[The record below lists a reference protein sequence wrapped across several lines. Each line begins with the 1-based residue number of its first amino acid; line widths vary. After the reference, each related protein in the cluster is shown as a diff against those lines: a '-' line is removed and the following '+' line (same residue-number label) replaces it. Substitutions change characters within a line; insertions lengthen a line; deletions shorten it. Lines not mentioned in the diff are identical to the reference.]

1 MVGPKNDLEKFHMVA
16 CVLLGVVAELPPSS
30 SVGRRVG
37 AVSTTSVV
45 AAEPWGEAG
54 DGT

>member
-16 CVLLGVVAELPPSS
+16 CVLELPPSPP
-30 SVGRRVG
+30 VGRRVG
-37 AVSTTSVV
+37 VVSTTSVV
-45 AAEPWGEAG
+45 AAELWGVAG